1 MTSMLMSE
9 ISSRSSRHR
18 PGVAKYIVEAVVTTA
33 MTEEVEGVSDG
44 RARLSAGGRSSSKA
58 VDAFL
63 VRSLPWLV
71 VVCVAATIVLA
82 IIRHIGDFWNFL
94 AQTCTVFA
102 LAFAVLGGIASLR
115 LTKGSYPFWI
125 VASFAMAGLGI
136 MWLCLTDSETV
147 LFLRGIYSLAP
158 IEGDVSSG
166 FFLADVL
173 LSMVLMLFASVG
185 VIATVS
191 AMLGKYMPKL
201 LVSVEFG
208 NGNKKTA
215 ASFFMVPDV
224 LDVER
229 VELDPYEDKGDFDV
243 ESFLMLAV
251 YTFALGMLVGT
262 MLFLN
267 PVVLETV
274 PEHVLI
280 RVMVLIS
287 LFLPAMVVP
296 WQAVKNVGA
305 KVISAAPRPY
315 YLWTGAKRR
324 LFTGFMALGLFFFS
338 FMIAVYY
345 GNSVETMLSY
355 YVQYL
360 VPLITI
366 SMIYG
371 FMYAN
376 CFARGLSD
384 NIREEFQAQ
393 REKSLKK
400 RGRA

>member
-1 MTSMLMSE
+1 
-9 ISSRSSRHR
+9 
-18 PGVAKYIVEAVVTTA
+18 
-33 MTEEVEGVSDG
+33 MTEDAEGVSDG

-71 VVCVAATIVLA
+71 AVCVAVTIVLA
-82 IIRHIGDFWNFL
+82 VIRHIGDFWNFL

-208 NGNKKTA
+208 NGDKRTA

-393 REKSLKK
+393 REKSLRK
-400 RGRA
+400 RGKA

>member
-1 MTSMLMSE
+1 
-9 ISSRSSRHR
+9 
-18 PGVAKYIVEAVVTTA
+18 
-33 MTEEVEGVSDG
+33 MTEGAEVESGVSDG
-44 RARLSAGGRSSSKA
+44 MARYGTGGRSSSEA
-58 VDAFL
+58 IDAFL
-63 VRSLPWLV
+63 VRVLPWLIAA
-71 VVCVAATIVLA
+71 CVATTIVLA
-82 IIRHIGDFWNFL
+82 VIRHIGDFWNFL
-94 AQTCTVFA
+94 SQTCTVFA
-102 LAFAVLGGIASLR
+102 LAFAIVGGIASLR
-115 LTKGSYPFWI
+115 LSKGSYPFWM
-125 VASFAMAGLGI
+125 VASFGMAALAI

-158 IEGDVSSG
+158 VGEEEGAG
-166 FFLADVL
+166 FYLLDVL

-208 NGNKKTA
+208 NGDKRSA
-215 ASFFMVPDV
+215 AKFFMVPDV

-229 VELDPYEDKGDFDV
+229 VELDPREDRGDFDV
-243 ESFLMLAV
+243 ESFLMLAF
-251 YTFALGMLVGT
+251 YTFALGLLVGT

-267 PVVLETV
+267 PVILETV
-274 PEHVLI
+274 PDHVLI

-296 WQAVKNVGA
+296 WQAVKDVGA
-305 KVISAAPRPY
+305 KVISSAPRPY

-338 FMIAVYY
+338 FVIAVYY

-360 VPLITI
+360 VPLATV

-371 FMYAN
+371 FIYAN
-376 CFARGLSD
+376 CFAAGLSD
-384 NIREEFQAQ
+384 NIREEFTVR
-393 REKSLKK
+393 RERSLRK
-400 RGRA
+400 RGLL